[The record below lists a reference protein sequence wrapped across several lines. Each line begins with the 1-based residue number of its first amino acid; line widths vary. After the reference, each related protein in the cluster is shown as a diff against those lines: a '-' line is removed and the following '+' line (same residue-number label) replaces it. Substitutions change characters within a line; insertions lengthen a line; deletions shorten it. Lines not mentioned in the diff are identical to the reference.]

1 MDPDRFDYSPII
13 DRPAIKWPNDA
24 RVALWVSPNV
34 EHHEYTPLAR
44 PTRPDVASYART
56 DYGNRIGFWRM
67 LEVMDKHNI
76 RCCISLN
83 EAVLEHFPE
92 VKQAMLDRNYDYM
105 THGIYN
111 TRDQSHFTEDEER
124 AFYKDLKETL
134 WKHTGKPLKGILLF
148 GETVHT
154 PDILAEAGL
163 TYNTTWFHDDQ
174 PFPMKVKQ
182 GTLVSMPYSIELN
195 DSLINRTPM
204 DGEGFCQMIKDQ
216 FDVLYQEGAESGRV
230 MCIALH
236 PWWIGQPHR
245 AKYLDEAL
253 GYILAHD
260 GVWQT
265 TADDIADY
273 YIANYYDKVLAY
285 VEEQK
290 KKGLA

>member
-1 MDPDRFDYSPII
+1 MNPDRFDYSPII
-13 DRPAIKWPNDA
+13 DRPVIKWPNDA

-34 EHHEYTPLAR
+34 EFHEYTPPDRL
-44 PTRPDVASYART
+44 TRPNVLSYSRT

-67 LEVMDKHNI
+67 LEVLDKHNV
-76 RCCISLN
+76 RCCVSLN
-83 EAVLEHFPE
+83 HAILEHFPE
-92 VKQAMLDRNYDYM
+92 IRDAMVERDYDYM
-105 THGIYN
+105 THGIYW
-111 TRDQSHFTEDEER
+111 TRPTAQFTEDEER

-134 WKHTGKPLKGILLF
+134 LKYTGKQLKGILLF

-154 PDILAEAGL
+154 PDILAEMGL
-163 TYNTTWFHDDQ
+163 IYNTTWFHDDQ

-182 GTLVSMPYSIELN
+182 GKLISLPYSIELN
-195 DSLINRTPM
+195 DSIISM
-204 DGEGFCQMIKDQ
+204 QAQDAEYFCQVIKDQ
-216 FDVLYQEGAESGRV
+216 FDVLYEEGAESGRV

-236 PWWIGQPHR
+236 PHWIGNPNR

-285 VEEQK
+285 VEDQK
-290 KKGLA
+290 KRGII